1 MGKLREDIPLEH
13 YPCQWLELEYPFT
26 KKKETE
32 KFIQWLE
39 SIFKHE
45 IVIDINSSESS
56 INSVILP
63 HRHR

>member
-13 YPCQWLELEYPFT
+13 YPCQWSELEYPFK

-45 IVIDINSSESS
+45 IVIDINSSKWKLNKFSNTTS
-56 INSVILP
+56 
-63 HRHR
+63 